1 MAGYIRGL
9 FAERPETV
17 WATRWA
23 CPIKGDKL
31 RVVRRISVMPMEPII
46 VECVLEAGELPSW
59 FFVYYGVWKNWQKL
73 ITTNIEIQ

>member
-23 CPIKGDKL
+23 CAIKDGKL
-31 RVVRRISVMPMEPII
+31 RVVRRIIVMPTEPII
-46 VECVLEAGELPSW
+46 VECVLEGDELPSW
-59 FFVYYGVWKNWQKL
+59 FSIYYGVWKNWRKL
-73 ITTNIEIQ
+73 SAAYIKI